1 MRRHRTCRSGW
12 LLGVVVA
19 LLGASLPLTASPVNV
34 AYQTSAAM
42 NTDDALFFTLDTSTF
57 AQAASN
63 EGLPTLPGVVSFRFI
78 TGSPVPSGLW
88 AALLETPSGSQIAV
102 FPNFMEFETAQYLSA
117 DYSGLIGEINGS
129 LPLSSAE
136 SQHLGD
142 LSVVLVL
149 LNLGSTVTV
158 GLPPYSIADDLTVSL
173 SGGRVST
180 DAIVGGVTLADPA
193 PPGVPEPGSGWLFA
207 AGAALCW
214 AAGARWGT
222 LWPASARN
230 EHNPRPRIVSSHL

>member
-1 MRRHRTCRSGW
+1 MRKLRACRSGW
-12 LLGVVVA
+12 QLGVVVA
-19 LLGASLPLTASPVNV
+19 LLGASFPLTAGPINV
-34 AYQTSAAM
+34 TDQTDAAM
-42 NTDDALFFTLDTSTF
+42 NTDDALFFSLDTSSF
-57 AQAASN
+57 AEATSN

-78 TGSPVPSGLW
+78 TGSPAPSGLW
-88 AALLETPSGSQIAV
+88 AALLETSGGSQIAV

-136 SQHLGD
+136 SRQLGD

-149 LNLGSTVTV
+149 LNLGSNVTV

-180 DAIVGGVTLADPA
+180 IAIVDGVTIADPS
-193 PPGVPEPGSGWLFA
+193 PPGVPEPASGWLFA

-214 AAGARWGT
+214 ATGVRWGT
-222 LWPASARN
+222 P
-230 EHNPRPRIVSSHL
+230 